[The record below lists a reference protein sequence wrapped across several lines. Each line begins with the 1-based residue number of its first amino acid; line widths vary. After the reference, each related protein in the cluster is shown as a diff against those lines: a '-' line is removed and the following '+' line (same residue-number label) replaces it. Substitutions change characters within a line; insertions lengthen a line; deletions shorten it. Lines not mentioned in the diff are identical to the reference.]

1 MFDTIKLCVIP
12 KLQSLK
18 SEDILSQCIRLSQY
32 NVVFHS
38 QVFMTQIGSL
48 RELLQKHS
56 HLLQEES
63 SRLTEAVMNIHREFT
78 SHKEL
83 CDTLKRDVE
92 KLQSDEKDRESELH
106 ILQGNISLL
115 YETCATAISK
125 LENCK
130 DHAARNV
137 LASRAPE
144 RNLKSQTQIEGGN
157 SLIHDSHIFS
167 EESIRSMCDKL
178 LRILGDFISMQNELM
193 EVGQGQG
200 EMKNTIMNLQKELQE
215 KDIQRERICMELV
228 NQIKGAET
236 NVKNHLH
243 DLQQARAQL
252 HDSERKL
259 DVMKEE
265 HQVLEQRMKE
275 LQDQETN
282 SIDLQQKVNSLT
294 DALAAKVQGQL

>member
-1 MFDTIKLCVIP
+1 MRPFSVYKMP
-12 KLQSLK
+12 
-18 SEDILSQCIRLSQY
+18 QY

-38 QVFMTQIGSL
+38 QVFKTQIGSF
-48 RELLQKHS
+48 RELLQNHS

-63 SRLTEAVMNIHREFT
+63 SRLSEVVMNTCREFT

-83 CDTLKRDVE
+83 CDALNRDIK

-106 ILQGNISLL
+106 FLQGNISLL
-115 YETCATAISK
+115 YETCASAISK

-130 DHAARNV
+130 DQVARN
-137 LASRAPE
+137 ASSR
-144 RNLKSQTQIEGGN
+144 TQIEGGN
-157 SLIHDSHIFS
+157 SLIYDRHIFN
-167 EESIRSMCDKL
+167 EESIRSICDKL
-178 LRILGDFISMQNELM
+178 LLVLGEFISMQNELM
-193 EVGQGQG
+193 EAGQG
-200 EMKNTIMNLQKELQE
+200 EMKSTIMSLQKELQE

-236 NVKNHLH
+236 NVKTHLH

-252 HDSERKL
+252 HDSQKKL

-265 HQVLEQRMKE
+265 HQVLEQRIRE
-275 LQDQETN
+275 LQDQQTN

-294 DALAAKVQGQL
+294 DTLAAKVQGQLCIIF